1 MQLGG
6 NSQCQLI
13 RLNSD
18 FYSDFKVKTVCDK
31 MALIPPVTRLTSS
44 IIRILG
50 CNPSPMTLQGTNTYL
65 LGNGKKRILID
76 TGDENVPQYI
86 EHLNGVLRQEQASI
100 GTIILTH
107 WHHDHVGGVKD
118 IVGSKLVDKDCQ
130 VYKYKRSDD
139 TNPCPEI
146 PSHIKVHE
154 LADSQEFAVDGASV
168 RVVHTPGHTT
178 DHVVLTTNDG
188 TLFSGDCILG
198 EGTAVF
204 EDLFNYMKS
213 LHKILDLQPQRIYP
227 GHGNVIDEPVGKI
240 EYYIQHRNQ
249 REQQIFEF
257 FTERPN
263 ERWQAMDVVRVV
275 YKETP
280 ENLWPAAAYNVGHHL
295 SKLQKEGKLVL
306 LDQEEQYFAYQPGK
320 TSSL

>member
-1 MQLGG
+1 
-6 NSQCQLI
+6 
-13 RLNSD
+13 
-18 FYSDFKVKTVCDK
+18 

-76 TGDENVPQYI
+76 TGDENVPEYI
-86 EHLNGVLRQEQASI
+86 EQLNGVLQQEKATI

-118 IVGSKLVDKDCQ
+118 IVGSTLADKVRLNADCQ
-130 VYKYKRSDD
+130 VFKFKRSDQTPD
-139 TNPCPEI
+139 LCPEI
-146 PSHIKVHE
+146 PSHIQVQP
-154 LADSQEFAVDGASV
+154 LADSQEFAVDGAKV
-168 RVVHTPGHTT
+168 RIVHTPGHTT
-178 DHVVLTTNDG
+178 DHVVLTTDDG

-204 EDLFNYMKS
+204 EDLFDYMRS
-213 LHKILDLQPQRIYP
+213 LDKILKIEPKRIFP
-227 GHGNVIDEPVGKI
+227 GHGNVIEEPLGKI

-249 REQQIFEF
+249 REQQILQF
-257 FTERPN
+257 FVERPCAP
-263 ERWQAMDVVRVV
+263 WQAMDVVKVV

-280 ENLWPAAAYNVGHHL
+280 EHLWPAAAYNVDHHL
-295 SKLQKEGKLVL
+295 SKLHKEGKLQL
-306 LDQEEQYFAYQPGK
+306 NSSDDDAKSYSYQAN
-320 TSSL
+320 SAL

>member
-1 MQLGG
+1 
-6 NSQCQLI
+6 
-13 RLNSD
+13 
-18 FYSDFKVKTVCDK
+18 

-118 IVGSKLVDKDCQ
+118 IVGSKLADKALLNADCQ
-130 VYKYKRSDD
+130 VYKFKRTDDSDL
-139 TNPCPEI
+139 CPEI
-146 PSHIKVHE
+146 PSHIKVQP
-154 LADSQEFAVDGASV
+154 LADSQEFAVDGAKV
-168 RVVHTPGHTT
+168 RIVHTPGHTT
-178 DHVVLTTNDG
+178 DHVVLTTDDG

-204 EDLFNYMKS
+204 EDLFDYMRS
-213 LHKILDLQPQRIYP
+213 LDKILKIQPQRIYP
-227 GHGNVIDEPVGKI
+227 GHGNVIEEPLGKI

-249 REQQIFEF
+249 REQQILQF
-257 FTERPN
+257 FVERPVKT
-263 ERWQAMDVVRVV
+263 WQAMDVVKVV

-280 ENLWPAAAYNVGHHL
+280 EQLWPAAAYNVDHHL
-295 SKLQKEGKLVL
+295 SKLHKEGKLQCASGE
-306 LDQEEQYFAYQPGK
+306 DDSKFYSYQANS
-320 TSSL
+320 TL